1 MATRNTST
9 VMLTSSTILAF
20 ERSREEPSSVYHVLI
35 LHSKRKNEKYNYQE
49 KRRKYRQADKTETEY
64 HEAMNMS
71 TSKRS

>member
-20 ERSREEPSSVYHVLI
+20 ERSREEPSSVYHVHI

-49 KRRKYRQADKTETEY
+49 EKKKI
-64 HEAMNMS
+64 
-71 TSKRS
+71 